1 MATSPRPSASRPPL
15 VAAVDAGTT
24 GARAVAFDPAGLVAE
39 VRQPYRT
46 RSPRPGWAEQDA
58 HDWAESARS
67 VLRRLA
73 ARTRRAGT
81 ISAIGLTGQCPTMV
95 VADERGR
102 PLRPGM
108 LYRDNRA
115 VDEAQQMR
123 DRVGDAVM
131 HQRTGHLPEAFHV
144 GPQAALDT
152 PERARGLRP
161 DPPGP
166 AAQGRGPAPADR
178 AGRDR

>member
-1 MATSPRPSASRPPL
+1 LEGPVVATSPRPSASRPL

-24 GARAVAFDPAGLVAE
+24 GARAVAFDTAGRLVAE

-46 RSPRPGWAEQDA
+46 HPPRPGRAEQDA
-58 HDWAESARS
+58 HHWAEGGAS

-115 VDEAQQMR
+115 VDEAQRMR

-131 HQRTGHLPEAFHV
+131 HQRTGHLPEAFHI
-144 GPQAALDT
+144 GPKL
-152 PERARGLRP
+152 
-161 DPPGP
+161 
-166 AAQGRGPAPADR
+166 
-178 AGRDR
+178 